1 MDEKET
7 AAGTVICERKRNPY
21 NFVILSF
28 PDCGDM
34 VLYDS
39 IPREGDDYMKTY
51 LEVIEQAL
59 IFFPLAAMIMT
70 VPYVIYN
77 YRKYGSVLSLR
88 ILIVYSFVLYM
99 LCTCF
104 LVILP
109 LPSFEAVARM
119 NGPEMQMIPFMFV
132 SDMAKDFKVLFQ
144 VLFNVL
150 VTVPFGIYLRYYFRC
165 SLRKTILCSFLL
177 SLFYELTQLTGL
189 YFIYP
194 GSYRLFDVDDLMANT
209 LGGLLGYGL
218 LEPLKNGFLREK
230 NRSGEFSAWETH
242 FNEQTVD
249 RTGDRFA
256 VAASVAGDAENSA
269 EWFVW
274 RFRVCGTDASITR
287 KAANGW
293 MFPWRLCGKVFYG
306 ECTRQALL
314 QWWCLWRCKKGCF
327 LKHGRVPGWRVP

>member
-132 SDMAKDFKVLFQ
+132 SDMAKDFKALFQ
-144 VLFNVL
+144 V
-150 VTVPFGIYLRYYFRC
+150 
-165 SLRKTILCSFLL
+165 LL

-218 LEPLKNGFLREK
+218 LEPLKKWIPSREK
-230 NRSGEFSAWETH
+230 SIR
-242 FNEQTVD
+242 
-249 RTGDRFA
+249 
-256 VAASVAGDAENSA
+256 
-269 EWFVW
+269 
-274 RFRVCGTDASITR
+274 RVFGVGNT
-287 KAANGW
+287 
-293 MFPWRLCGKVFYG
+293 F
-306 ECTRQALL
+306 Q
-314 QWWCLWRCKKGCF
+314 
-327 LKHGRVPGWRVP
+327 